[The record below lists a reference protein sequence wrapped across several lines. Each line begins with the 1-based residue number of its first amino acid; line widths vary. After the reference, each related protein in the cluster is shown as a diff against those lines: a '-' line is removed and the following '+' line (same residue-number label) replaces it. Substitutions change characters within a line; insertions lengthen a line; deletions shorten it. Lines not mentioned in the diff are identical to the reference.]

1 MARTSRT
8 SFDSTMRRVISLR
21 LERALAQKG
30 WSKTKL
36 AEESGIS
43 PSTLSGYFT
52 AKYNM
57 SPENLDAL
65 AKALDIPKEQI
76 DPRAG
81 ATDANSVLDIMAS
94 SGALG
99 IAAGTAAVIGAPVTA
114 TLAAGAALGMGAY
127 AYWQNARKENNH
139 KNLESSIEALEK
151 QSNCSV
157 KNDLAAQRLRLEAEY
172 VLEAL
177 PQYLEACN
185 KITSIKQELKVS
197 DDLALWIDMLED
209 SKQVVADLQKEY
221 ESVLKALD
229 EKGGAYHE
237 R

>member
-1 MARTSRT
+1 
-8 SFDSTMRRVISLR
+8 
-21 LERALAQKG
+21 
-30 WSKTKL
+30 
-36 AEESGIS
+36 
-43 PSTLSGYFT
+43 
-52 AKYNM
+52 
-57 SPENLDAL
+57 
-65 AKALDIPKEQI
+65 
-76 DPRAG
+76 
-81 ATDANSVLDIMAS
+81 
-94 SGALG
+94 
-99 IAAGTAAVIGAPVTA
+99 
-114 TLAAGAALGMGAY
+114 MGAY

-139 KNLESSIEALEK
+139 KNLESSLEALEK
-151 QSNCSV
+151 QSNRSV

-229 EKGGAYHE
+229 EKEGAYHE

>member
-21 LERALAQKG
+21 LDRALAQKG

-36 AEESGIS
+36 AEQSGIS

-114 TLAAGAALGMGAY
+114 TLAGAAALGMGAY

-151 QSNCSV
+151 QSKRSV

-177 PQYLEACN
+177 PEYLEACN

>member
-36 AEESGIS
+36 AEKSGIS

-139 KNLESSIEALEK
+139 KNLESSIEALEN
-151 QSNCSV
+151 QSKRSV

-172 VLEAL
+172 VLESL
-177 PQYLEACN
+177 PQYLEACD
-185 KITSIKQELKVS
+185 KIISIKQELKVS

-229 EKGGAYHE
+229 EKSGAYHE

>member
-8 SFDSTMRRVISLR
+8 SFDSTMRRVIALR
-21 LERALAQKG
+21 LEHALSQKG
-30 WSKTKL
+30 WSKTML
-36 AEESGIS
+36 AEKSGIS

-57 SPENLDAL
+57 SPENLNAL
-65 AKALDIPKEQI
+65 AKVLDIPKEQI

-81 ATDANSVLDIMAS
+81 ATDTDSVIDIMAS

-99 IAAGTAAVIGAPVTA
+99 IAAGAAAVIGAPVTA
-114 TLAAGAALGMGAY
+114 TLAAGTALGMGAY
-127 AYWQNARKENNH
+127 AYWKNARKENNH
-139 KNLESSIEALEK
+139 KNLESSIKSLEK
-151 QSNCSV
+151 QSKRSV
-157 KNDLAAQRLRLEAEY
+157 KNDLAAQRLRLEEEY

-185 KITSIKQELKVS
+185 RIISIKQELKVS
-197 DDLALWIDMLED
+197 DDLALWIDMLEG

-221 ESVLKALD
+221 EYVLKALD
-229 EKGGAYHE
+229 EKNGAYHE
-237 R
+237 C

>member
-8 SFDSTMRRVISLR
+8 SFDSTMRLD
-21 LERALAQKG
+21 RALAQKG

-151 QSNCSV
+151 QSKRSV

-177 PQYLEACN
+177 PEYLEACN

-229 EKGGAYHE
+229 EKSGAYHE

>member
-1 MARTSRT
+1 MCIR
-8 SFDSTMRRVISLR
+8 DS
-21 LERALAQKG
+21 
-30 WSKTKL
+30 
-36 AEESGIS
+36 
-43 PSTLSGYFT
+43 
-52 AKYNM
+52 
-57 SPENLDAL
+57 
-65 AKALDIPKEQI
+65 DIPKEQI

-151 QSNCSV
+151 QSNRSV

>member
-8 SFDSTMRRVISLR
+8 SFDATMRRVISLR

-30 WSKTKL
+30 WSKTQL
-36 AEESGIS
+36 AEKSGIS

-57 SPENLDAL
+57 SPENLNAL
-65 AKALDIPKEQI
+65 AEALGVPKEQI

-81 ATDANSVLDIMAS
+81 TSDTKSVLDMVVS

-114 TLAAGAALGMGAY
+114 TLAAGTALGMGAY
-127 AYWQNARKENNH
+127 AYWQNARKENSH
-139 KNLESSIEALEK
+139 KNLESSIESLEK
-151 QSNCSV
+151 QSKRSA

-172 VLEAL
+172 VLESL

-185 KITSIKQELKVS
+185 KIIAIKQELKVS
-197 DDLALWIDMLED
+197 DDLALWISMLEE

-229 EKGGAYHE
+229 EKEVTNYE

>member
-81 ATDANSVLDIMAS
+81 ATDANSVLDIRAS

-151 QSNCSV
+151 QSNRSV

-221 ESVLKALD
+221 ESVL
-229 EKGGAYHE
+229 GIQF
-237 R
+237 